1 VLCVVAGEDDKIK
14 EFAQSLDDM
23 QVANKLLVTSHAFH
37 SDMMEPIV
45 ATFEQAVKIKLN
57 TPNIPIVSTVTG
69 LKLTDEEAVSPQY
82 WSNHLRN
89 TVKFAHAAT
98 TLLN

>member
-1 VLCVVAGEDDKIK
+1 MLSVRLSEEQLALLLPKPSLAAVNSSVLCVVAGEDDKIK

-45 ATFEQAVKIKLN
+45 ATLSK
-57 TPNIPIVSTVTG
+57 
-69 LKLTDEEAVSPQY
+69 
-82 WSNHLRN
+82 R
-89 TVKFAHAAT
+89 
-98 TLLN
+98 